1 MAAVIFRLAPGT
13 AVWYAVLISKRRGMA
28 MQETVYSVPGCP
40 AHIALVTDLHETPFE
55 AVLASLRKNRPELIC
70 VAGDFIFGSLPR
82 VGLKVREAGV
92 LPFFS
97 ACAGL
102 APCFVSFGNH
112 EWMLTEADCALLRET
127 GAVLLDDSYTVF
139 DHKGTRL
146 IIGGLTSARRSGCQ
160 RLIREGLSL
169 EEANEK
175 TRGVQNGVPL
185 LSWLD
190 AYCREKGYRILLC
203 HHPEYYPRYLKSRD
217 IPLIL
222 SGHAH
227 GGQVRVFGQGLYAP
241 GQGIF
246 PEYTSGMYDG
256 RLIVSR
262 GIGDSHRIPRINNDN
277 EYILLT
283 LT

>member
-1 MAAVIFRLAPGT
+1 MR
-13 AVWYAVLISKRRGMA
+13 
-28 MQETVYSVPGCP
+28 ETVYSVLGCP
-40 AHIALVTDLHETPFE
+40 AQIALVTDLHETPFE

-70 VAGDFIFGSLPR
+70 VAGDFVFGSLPR
-82 VGLKVREAGV
+82 ADLKVREAGV

-112 EWMLTEADCALLRET
+112 EWMLTEADCASLRET
-127 GAVLLDDSYTVF
+127 GAVLLDDRYTVF
-139 DHKGTRL
+139 DHRGTRL
-146 IIGGLTSARRSGCQ
+146 VIGGLTSARRSACQ
-160 RLIREGLSL
+160 QFMRDGLSI

-175 TRGVQNGVPL
+175 TRGIQNAVPV

-190 AYCREKGYRILLC
+190 AYCREPGYRVLLC

-217 IPLIL
+217 IPLVL

-241 GQGIF
+241 GQGLF
-246 PEYTSGMYDG
+246 P
-256 RLIVSR
+256 RLTGGVKEQRLVISR
-262 GIGDSHRIPRINNDN
+262 GLANCQWAPRLFNPT
-277 EYILLT
+277 ELVYIR
-283 LT
+283 